1 MGREKP
7 LFQEVTFGL
16 NEGDKAAIIGRNG
29 TGKSTLLNVIAGVLP
44 ADDGQI
50 TINKLSGVSYLSQN
64 PEFDGENTIREHI
77 FKSESPKLK
86 IINEYEDLCD
96 KMADGLT
103 NGQQS
108 RFDALT
114 LEMDKGDLWNYE
126 SQIRSI
132 LGTLGINDLS
142 RKMNTLSGGMVK
154 KVALAQVLVEDTKL
168 LLLDEPTNH
177 LDIQTIYWLQNYLH
191 DTKRTVLMVTHD
203 RYFLDAVCNNIYELA
218 RYHLKLYEGNY
229 STYLEKKEIEAE
241 IEENTER
248 RIESVLRFERDWL
261 RRGPCARGT
270 KAKARI
276 QRDMQLI
283 NREKFAKDK
292 GFQFEV
298 AGRRLGGK
306 ILELHGISKNFQKG
320 FAEGGSLPLAPT
332 AGAFSA
338 TPSPGGTPPTPQNCH
353 TDSELLRNS
362 NSKKIALSGQ
372 SFPVLKDFSYTFSKG
387 EKIGIF
393 GENGSGKSTLLNII
407 TGNFPPDSGEVIK
420 GENTFFGY
428 YQQNPVF
435 KDLNMT
441 VLDYIKEAAD
451 VVQMNDG
458 RTLSASLFLKQFGF
472 EGKIQHSMLS
482 TLSGGERKRVF
493 LVRLLISNPNF
504 LILDE
509 PTNDFDI
516 FTMNILE
523 EFLLGYKGCLLIVS
537 HDRYFMDKIAD
548 TMFIMEE
555 DGAVSGFVGKCS
567 EYLDYLEE
575 TENRKLKAE
584 SGKGKAESLGKVSAE
599 TNGLTNGSSVSQT
612 KNPMGEVSHS
622 QQSVAKSSTTSSVGG
637 STPAMPPKPRR
648 KTFKEQKEFENLEAE
663 IMELEEKKSE
673 LEQLMT
679 SSDFTVV
686 QEAGEEYKT
695 VEAKLTADYARW
707 EELAELG

>member
-1 MGREKP
+1 MNILSISGLSKMGREAP
-7 LFQEVTFGL
+7 LFKDVTFGL

-29 TGKSTLLNVIAGVLP
+29 TGKSTLLNVIAGLLP
-44 ADDGQI
+44 ADEGQI
-50 TINKLSGVSYLSQN
+50 TINKLSGVSYLPQN

-86 IINEYEDLCD
+86 LINEYEDLCE

-132 LGTLGINDLS
+132 LGVLGINDLS
-142 RKMNTLSGGMVK
+142 RKMKALSGGMVK

-203 RYFLDAVCNNIYELA
+203 RYFLDAVCNNIYELF

-306 ILELHGISKNFQKG
+306 ILELHGISKNFLKT
-320 FAEGGSLPLAPT
+320 SDNAPVI
-332 AGAFSA
+332 
-338 TPSPGGTPPTPQNCH
+338 
-353 TDSELLRNS
+353 R
-362 NSKKIALSGQ
+362 
-372 SFPVLKDFSYTFSKG
+372 DFSYTFSKG

-393 GENGSGKSTLLNII
+393 GGNGSGKSTLLNII
-407 TGNFPPDSGEVIK
+407 TGNLPPDSGEVIK

-435 KDLNMT
+435 KDLSMT

-451 VVQMNDG
+451 VVEMNDG

-548 TMFIMEE
+548 TMFIMED
-555 DGAVSGFVGKCS
+555 DGGISGFVGKCS
-567 EYLDYLEE
+567 EYIEYLEE
-575 TENRKLKAE
+575 KVRSEELGTRSNSSENNTKI
-584 SGKGKAESLGKVSAE
+584 
-599 TNGLTNGSSVSQT
+599 TNGSSKKGDFKVGSDGKAGKTCETGFERVSVKAVPEPCLLNGALRGVPAEGVAESGSAT
-612 KNPMGEVSHS
+612 DACSEGE
-622 QQSVAKSSTTSSVGG
+622 TSPIKAV
-637 STPAMPPKPRR
+637 KPRK

-663 IMELEEKKSE
+663 IMELEERKSV
-673 LEQLMT
+673 LESEMT
-679 SSDFTVV
+679 SSDFTVA
-686 QEAGEEYKT
+686 QKAGEEYKS
-695 VEAKLTADYARW
+695 VETKLTADYARW
-707 EELAELG
+707 EELAELS

>member
-29 TGKSTLLNVIAGVLP
+29 TGKSTLLNVIAGVLS

-64 PEFDGENTIREHI
+64 PDFDGENTIREHI

-86 IINEYEDLCD
+86 IINEYEDLCE

-132 LGTLGINDLS
+132 LGTLGINDLT
-142 RKMNTLSGGMVK
+142 RKMSTLSGGMVK

-241 IEENTER
+241 IEENTDR

-306 ILELHGISKNFQKG
+306 ILELHGISKNFLKT
-320 FAEGGSLPLAPT
+320 SDN
-332 AGAFSA
+332 A
-338 TPSPGGTPPTPQNCH
+338 TV
-353 TDSELLRNS
+353 
-362 NSKKIALSGQ
+362 I
-372 SFPVLKDFSYTFSKG
+372 KDFSYTFSKG

-393 GENGSGKSTLLNII
+393 GGNGSGKSTLLNII
-407 TGNFPPDSGEVIK
+407 TGNLPPDSGEVIK

-435 KDLNMT
+435 KDLSMT

-451 VVQMNDG
+451 VVEMNDG

-548 TMFIMEE
+548 TMFIMED
-555 DGAVSGFVGKCS
+555 DGGISGFVGKCS

-575 TENRKLKAE
+575 TESEKRKMESSGKISGETNRLTND
-584 SGKGKAESLGKVSAE
+584 SSDNLKGKAVSGTAFNETRSNPVLQDLPPSGSL
-599 TNGLTNGSSVSQT
+599 
-612 KNPMGEVSHS
+612 
-622 QQSVAKSSTTSSVGG
+622 
-637 STPAMPPKPRR
+637 STPATPPKARK

-663 IMELEEKKSE
+663 IMELEERKSV
-673 LEQLMT
+673 LENEMA
-679 SSDFTVV
+679 SSDFTVA
-686 QEAGEEYKT
+686 QKAGEEYKS
-695 VEAKLTADYARW
+695 VDEKLTADYARW

>member
-1 MGREKP
+1 MNILSVNNLSKMGREAP
-7 LFQEVTFGL
+7 LFQNVTFGL

-29 TGKSTLLNVIAGVLP
+29 TGKSTLLSVIAGTLP
-44 ADDGQI
+44 ADDGQVI
-50 TINKLSGVSYLSQN
+50 INKLSGVSFLPQN
-64 PEFDGENTIREHI
+64 PVFDRNNTIREHI

-86 IINEYEDLCD
+86 IINEYESLCE
-96 KMADGLT
+96 KMSDGLT
-103 NGQQS
+103 NGQQL
-108 RFDALT
+108 RFDELT
-114 LEMDKGDLWNYE
+114 YEMDKGDLWNYE

-132 LGTLGINDLS
+132 LGTLGINDLERRMS
-142 RKMNTLSGGMVK
+142 ELSGGMVK

-218 RYHLKLYEGNY
+218 RHSLKLYQGNY
-229 STYLEKKEIEAE
+229 SDYLEKKEIEAE

-306 ILELHGISKNFQKG
+306 ILELYGISKNFLKTSD
-320 FAEGGSLPLAPT
+320 AA
-332 AGAFSA
+332 
-338 TPSPGGTPPTPQNCH
+338 
-353 TDSELLRNS
+353 
-362 NSKKIALSGQ
+362 
-372 SFPVLKDFSYTFSKG
+372 PVLRDFSYTFSKG

-393 GENGSGKSTLLNII
+393 GGNGSGKSTLLNII
-407 TGNFPPDSGEVIK
+407 TGLIPPDSGTIVK

-435 KDLNMT
+435 KDLSMT
-441 VLDYIKEAAD
+441 VLDYIKEAAE
-451 VVQMNDG
+451 VVQMNNG
-458 RTLSASLFLKQFGF
+458 KTLSASLFLKEFGF

-523 EFLLGYKGCLLIVS
+523 DFLLNYKGCLLIVS

-555 DGAVSGFVGKCS
+555 DGSVSGFVGKCS
-567 EYLDYLEE
+567 EYIEYL
-575 TENRKLKAE
+575 TEMENGKLKAE
-584 SGKGKAESLGKVSAE
+584 NSNVSLKTAKGESLPLAQAE
-599 TNGLTNGSSVSQT
+599 NASC
-612 KNPMGEVSHS
+612 
-622 QQSVAKSSTTSSVGG
+622 A
-637 STPAMPPKPRR
+637 TP
-648 KTFKEQKEFENLEAE
+648 
-663 IMELEEKKSE
+663 
-673 LEQLMT
+673 
-679 SSDFTVV
+679 
-686 QEAGEEYKT
+686 
-695 VEAKLTADYARW
+695 
-707 EELAELG
+707 

>member
-1 MGREKP
+1 MNILSVNGLSKMGREAP
-7 LFQEVTFGL
+7 LFKEVTFGL

-50 TINKLSGVSYLSQN
+50 TINKLSGVSYLPQN
-64 PEFDGENTIREHI
+64 PEFDGKNTIREHI

-86 IINEYEDLCD
+86 IIREYEDLCE
-96 KMADGLT
+96 KMADELT
-103 NGQQS
+103 NGQQK
-108 RFDALT
+108 RFDELT
-114 LEMDKGDLWNYE
+114 LEMDTQNLWNYE

-132 LGTLGINDLS
+132 LGVLGINDLS
-142 RKMNTLSGGMVK
+142 RKMSELSGGMVK

-191 DTKRTVLMVTHD
+191 DTDRTVLMVTHD
-203 RYFLDAVCNNIYELA
+203 RYFLDAVCNNIFELFRA
-218 RYHLKLYEGNY
+218 RLKLYQGNY
-229 STYLEKKEIEAE
+229 SDYLEKKEIEAE

-306 ILELHGISKNFQKG
+306 ILELHGISKNFLKT
-320 FAEGGSLPLAPT
+320 SDNAPVI
-332 AGAFSA
+332 
-338 TPSPGGTPPTPQNCH
+338 
-353 TDSELLRNS
+353 R
-362 NSKKIALSGQ
+362 
-372 SFPVLKDFSYTFSKG
+372 DFSYTFSKG

-393 GENGSGKSTLLNII
+393 GGNGSGKSTLLNII
-407 TGNFPPDSGEVIK
+407 TGNLPPDTGEIVK

-435 KDLNMT
+435 KDLSLT
-441 VLDYIKEAAD
+441 VLEYIKEAAD
-451 VVQMNDG
+451 IVHMNDG
-458 RTLSASLFLKQFGF
+458 KTLSASLFLNHFGF

-555 DGAVSGFVGKCS
+555 DGGISGFVGKCS
-567 EYLDYLEE
+567 EYIDYLES
-575 TENRKLKAE
+575 KKAE
-584 SGKGKAESLGKVSAE
+584 VEQNKHTNDSSKKLNNAVPEPCLLNGALRGIPAEGVAE
-599 TNGLTNGSSVSQT
+599 NGSVANACSEGETSPSNGT
-612 KNPMGEVSHS
+612 K
-622 QQSVAKSSTTSSVGG
+622 
-637 STPAMPPKPRR
+637 PKARK
-648 KTFKEQKEFENLEAE
+648 KTFKEQKEFENLENE
-663 IMELEEKKSE
+663 IMELEEKKSA
-673 LEQLMT
+673 LEEQMA
-679 SSDFTVV
+679 SSDFTLA
-686 QEAGEEYKT
+686 QKAGEEYKS
-695 VEAKLTADYARW
+695 VEEKLNSDYARW